1 MIEEI
6 IKHVVI
12 ITCTIISTEIIIRL
26 LNKKFFIKITD
37 LLNKIFQLFKRQ
49 VSDYSKQ
56 RILKIYSYKLALYS
70 VRFLIFLFLS
80 LLPIF
85 IGLYVFSY
93 ETNFFFSILNMNLVI
108 EISLIS
114 LFYFILR
121 IKINE

>member
-93 ETNFFFSILNMNLVI
+93 EANFFFSILNMNLII
-108 EISLIS
+108 EISIIS

>member
-56 RILKIYSYKLALYS
+56 RILKIYSYKLVLYS

-80 LLPIF
+80 LIPIF

-93 ETNFFFSILNMNLVI
+93 KTNFFFSILNMNLII
-108 EISLIS
+108 EISIIS

>member
-12 ITCTIISTEIIIRL
+12 ITCTIISTEIILRL

-37 LLNKIFQLFKRQ
+37 LLKKIFQLFKRQ

-93 ETNFFFSILNMNLVI
+93 EANFFFSILNMNLII
-108 EISLIS
+108 EISIIS